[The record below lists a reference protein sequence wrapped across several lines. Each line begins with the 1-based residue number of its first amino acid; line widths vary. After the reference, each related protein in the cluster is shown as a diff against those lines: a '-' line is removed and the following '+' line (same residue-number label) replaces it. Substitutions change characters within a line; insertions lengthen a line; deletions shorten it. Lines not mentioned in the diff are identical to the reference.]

1 MIRSWF
7 AKGSNPDI
15 APSGPTLPT
24 VKFDASRVTEAV
36 KADLWTSIQEFEDLP
51 VGEEEAIY
59 EAALR
64 SISKGR
70 ALNIL
75 SDALIGVEVPKA
87 RAAEIA
93 ILLNNR
99 ATAMMAADR
108 QLALGITEG
117 IWRYSGA
124 PCLSGRPQSD
134 ADRRRDQAHKAA
146 DGKRYRLAQGLL
158 IEGRLTHPG
167 REPGCKCF
175 SKPIIRGF
183 DD

>member
-1 MIRSWF
+1 MILSWF
-7 AKGSNPDI
+7 TKLGSPDL
-15 APSGPTLPT
+15 PPNGPTLPT
-24 VKFDASRVTEAV
+24 VKFDASRVTDAV
-36 KADLWTSIQEFEDLP
+36 KADLWESIQEFDDLP
-51 VGEEEAIY
+51 VGEGEAIY
-59 EAALR
+59 QAALC

-75 SDALIGVEVPKA
+75 SDALTGIEVPKA

-99 ATAMMAADR
+99 ATAMMDADR

-117 IWRYSGA
+117 IWLYSGA
-124 PCLSGRPQSD
+124 PCCSGRLQND
-134 ADRRRDQAHKAA
+134 ADRRRDDAHKAA
-146 DGKRYRLAQGLL
+146 NGKRYLLAQGLL
-158 IEGRLTHPG
+158 IEGRLTYPG
-167 REPGCKCF
+167 REQGCKCS